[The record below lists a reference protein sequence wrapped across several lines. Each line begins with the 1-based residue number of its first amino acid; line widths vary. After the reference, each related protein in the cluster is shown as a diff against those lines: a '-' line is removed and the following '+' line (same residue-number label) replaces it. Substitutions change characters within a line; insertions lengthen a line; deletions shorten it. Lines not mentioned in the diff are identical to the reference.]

1 MHINREENVSGV
13 FVLEQMHCISTQG
26 QPSFPSACFDPE
38 SLYTWCLPG
47 WDQHRLYIPPVA
59 AHCFLINW
67 VQIYIVA
74 ADWASLTPC
83 SRGGLGKGWV
93 SRRLL
98 SFLWATLGHPDC
110 IPGGSL
116 GHPLLGFCL
125 LHRSVW
131 MCLHLNNFVCRCAGK
146 RGFFGLLWLSNV
158 SVLIF
163 HPSFPMQLNVE
174 PSQDKSNF
182 RWWSE
187 FYKLILKDLH
197 DYYSLFWDL

>member
-1 MHINREENVSGV
+1 
-13 FVLEQMHCISTQG
+13 MHCISTQG
-26 QPSFPSACFDPE
+26 QPSFQSACFDPE
-38 SLYTWCLPG
+38 SLHTCCLPG

-59 AHCFLINW
+59 AYCFLINW
-67 VQIYIVA
+67 VQICILA
-74 ADWASLTPC
+74 ADWPSLTPC
-83 SRGGLGKGWV
+83 SRSGLGKGWV
-93 SRRLL
+93 SKTLL

-110 IPGGSL
+110 IPGGSS

-131 MCLHLNNFVCRCAGK
+131 MCLQLNNFVCRCAGK
-146 RGFFGLLWLSNV
+146 RVFFGLLWLSNV

-163 HPSFPMQLNVE
+163 LPYFPMQLNVE
-174 PSQDKSNF
+174 PSQDKCCWINF